1 MTDSDTEVRTIPPD
15 TDPAEERAFAIAVR
29 IGDRSLWV
37 GNQWATESE
46 YYQEMDLE
54 LSHVVAL
61 NSRPGEET
69 TDHHEIRDGRI
80 NNPELFAKAVDVAR
94 KRYRQDGSVM
104 ISCAAGISRSATVAA
119 TILSAEE
126 NMNFDAA
133 VAEIQKHRKR
143 ADPHPKLKV
152 NGLYYLL
159 KETNRETVKPNIESM
174 LDNMKVNEND
184 ADDIPADIFG

>member
-1 MTDSDTEVRTIPPD
+1 MTDSNTEVRTIPPD
-15 TDPAEERAFAIAVR
+15 INPAEERAFAIAVR
-29 IGDRSLWV
+29 IGERGLWV

-54 LSHVVAL
+54 LSHIVSL
-61 NSRPGEET
+61 NSRPGEAT
-69 TDHHEIRDGRI
+69 TDHHKIRDERI
-80 NNPELFAKAVDVAR
+80 NNPTLFAKAVDIAR

-133 VAEIQKHRKR
+133 IAEIQKHRKR

-159 KETNRETVKPNIESM
+159 KDINRENVKPNIKSM
-174 LDNMKVNEND
+174 LDNMQMNKND
-184 ADDIPADIFG
+184 ADDIPADIFE